1 MLRVRA
7 LVIKLAVA
15 LSDCSTQQSPQILQP
30 NRLFPGPK
38 IKLSLVNRKAELPS
52 TIVTNIHKPTQRTH
66 EGTIARQRAPG
77 VLR

>member
-15 LSDCSTQQSPQILQP
+15 LSDCSTQQSQILQP

-52 TIVTNIHKPTQRTH
+52 TIVANIHKPTQRTH
-66 EGTIARQRAPG
+66 EGTIERQRAPG